1 MYSPLRLVTAA
12 ALIAF
17 GAIIGVGVPVLLFS
31 AVERPPVAGASGP
44 GTAENGASKAGKVE
58 VASAAGKADE
68 QPLADSRPTAA
79 TVPPASALQASAPQ
93 APGPEAPAPQAST
106 PQAPAQ
112 EASTPLASVP
122 EASLPQAPAP
132 QALAPPALA
141 PQAPAPSEPVARGT
155 APQAMAQEPA
165 QAEQGRDARARDAGA
180 AAAGRGATAG
190 RKARGQGT
198 DRASRREESRP
209 AGPDRKEALDRGL
222 ECRAEVRRH
231 PERHSRQLL
240 CRRRDAADDRD
251 PADIDS
257 GRVLLLRASVA
268 RSTPA

>member
-79 TVPPASALQASAPQ
+79 TVPPVSALQASTPQ

-165 QAEQGRDARARDAGA
+165 QASVDAGA

-240 CRRRDAADDRD
+240 CRRRDAADHRD